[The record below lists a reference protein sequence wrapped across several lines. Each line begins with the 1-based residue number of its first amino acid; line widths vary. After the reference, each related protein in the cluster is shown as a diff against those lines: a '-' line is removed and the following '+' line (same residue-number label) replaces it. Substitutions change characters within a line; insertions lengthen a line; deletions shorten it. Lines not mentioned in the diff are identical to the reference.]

1 MEKGRE
7 GAEGNPGTDS
17 SCLETLLSLR
27 DPGKLILCCVS
38 VHVCVCACM
47 CVLTGREWELV
58 HFSSCG
64 SSGAG

>member
-38 VHVCVCACM
+38 VRVCVCV
-47 CVLTGREWELV
+47 CVCVCVYVCVDG
-58 HFSSCG
+58 
-64 SSGAG
+64 